1 MSERLD
7 KKCVSC
13 GNKFSG
19 FYCNQCG
26 EKIVIQEERTLKHF
40 FGEVFSA
47 FTFADN
53 KVWKTFRCLF
63 AKPGILPKRF
73 VEGQRK
79 VFIAPLPLFLL
90 INLIYF
96 FINPLDTFNSQL
108 VSQLDGQPYSRFIQ
122 DYAEL
127 SMQKSGLSQE
137 VFESTYNIN
146 SANISKS
153 ILLLFPILFA
163 FPLWGLFHKRS
174 SYLFDH
180 LMLSISFISFVLFG
194 LLLLLPML
202 IMALLYLIVWMGGS
216 ANFDWNG
223 FVITLTSLSLLGIY
237 LTAGIKN
244 FYELKLPRAI
254 VAAIIL
260 LMAFAILM
268 YLYRFILF
276 FLTIWSI

>member
-13 GNKFSG
+13 GNQFSG
-19 FYCNQCG
+19 FYCSQCG

-40 FGEVFSA
+40 FAEVFNA

-53 KVWKTFRCLF
+53 KVWKTFRYLF
-63 AKPGILPKRF
+63 AKPGMLPKRF

-79 VFIAPLPLFLL
+79 VFIAPLSLFLL

-96 FINPLDTFNSQL
+96 FINPLDTFNSKL
-108 VSQLDGQPYSRFIQ
+108 ASQLDGQPYSRLIQ
-122 DYAEL
+122 GYAEL
-127 SMQKSGLSQE
+127 AMQNSGLSQE

-163 FPLWGLFHKRS
+163 FPLWGLFRKRS

-180 LMLSISFISFVLFG
+180 LMLSISFMSFVLFG
-194 LLLLLPML
+194 LLLLMPML
-202 IMALLYLIVWMGGS
+202 IIALFYVIGWMGGP
-216 ANFDWNG
+216 AGFDWNG
-223 FVITLTSLSLLGIY
+223 SIITLTSLFLLSIY

-244 FYELKLPRAI
+244 FYQIKLTRAFL
-254 VAAIIL
+254 AAFIL
-260 LMAFAILM
+260 LIAFTILM

-276 FLTIWSI
+276 FLTIWLI